1 MANKNKTMCNCEGF
15 YNEEQNICEPL
26 QANSPDPC
34 PTTFWGGLGNW
45 LSTNVSIGG
54 YGGAGA
60 TNYYGGTPP
69 AQTKDN
75 TLMYVLLGIVVIGI
89 IYFVVKKK

>member
-34 PTTFWGGLGNW
+34 PSTFWGNLGSW
-45 LSTNVSIGG
+45 LSTNVTIGG
-54 YGGAGA
+54 YGGGGA
-60 TNYYGGTPP
+60 TNYYGTPP
-69 AQTKDN
+69 NQTKDN
-75 TLMYVLLGIVVIGI
+75 ALMYVLIGVVVIGI

>member
-15 YNEEQNICEPL
+15 YNEEENICEPL

-34 PTTFWGGLGNW
+34 PPTFWGNLGNW
-45 LSTNVSIGG
+45 LSANITIGG
-54 YGGAGA
+54 YGGTP
-60 TNYYGGTPP
+60 TNYYGTPP

-75 TLMYVLLGIVVIGI
+75 TLMYVLVGVVVVGL
-89 IYFVVKKK
+89 IYFAVKKK